1 MSLQESVK
9 KSSRLAAQLLKL
21 LSVLVVMALCF
32 QLFLIVLCLSGIDGQ
47 TLAQWGHLPASQNA
61 AGFVGTNGEMLAQL
75 IFNLLNQGL
84 VLAMLIMATIIF
96 NDAAM
101 HYTPFS
107 EKQSTRLKIIALL
120 ALALGILPPPI
131 KMLLTLMFSPDSK
144 ASAEFQFVLP
154 VLTVIFYSLSVVFDY
169 GRMLQKQSD
178 ETL

>member
-9 KSSRLAAQLLKL
+9 KSSRLAAELLKF
-21 LSVLVVMALCF
+21 LSILVIIAVCF
-32 QLFLIVLCLSGIDGQ
+32 QLFLIVLSLSGLNGL
-47 TLAQWGHLPASQNA
+47 TLAQWGCLPAPQNA
-61 AGFVGTNGEMLAQL
+61 ADFVGTNGEMLAQS
-75 IFNLLNQGL
+75 IFNALSQGL
-84 VLAMLIMATIIF
+84 VLAMLVIATAVF
-96 NDAAM
+96 NDAAK

-107 EKQSTRLKIIALL
+107 EKQSNRLKIMALL
-120 ALALGILPPPI
+120 TLALGILPPPI
-131 KMLLTLMFSPDSK
+131 KMLLTLMLSPDSK

>member
-9 KSSRLAAQLLKL
+9 KSSRLAAELLKF
-21 LSVLVVMALCF
+21 LSILVVLALCI
-32 QLFLIVLCLSGIDGQ
+32 QLFLIVLSLSGLDGQ
-47 TLAQWGHLPASQNA
+47 PFAQWARLPAPQNT
-61 AGFVGTNGEMLAQL
+61 AGFEGSNGEMLTQS
-75 IFNLLNQGL
+75 IFNVLNQGL
-84 VLAMLIMATIIF
+84 VLAMLIMATVIF
-96 NDAAM
+96 NDAAR

-120 ALALGILPPPI
+120 TLALGILPPPI
-131 KMLLTLMFSPDSK
+131 KMLLTLMLSPDSN
-144 ASAEFQFVLP
+144 ASAEFEFVLP